1 MLTDDARYDALLTRD
16 PRFDGVFF
24 VGVST
29 TGIYCRP
36 ICPARTP
43 GRSRCSF
50 YATPVQAEAAG
61 HRACFRCRPELAPG
75 NAEIDAVDALVA
87 RAARRIAEGALNAD
101 SVDVLARELG
111 VSARHLRRA
120 TEARLGVSPIEL
132 ALSRKLGLA
141 KQLLQDTALPI
152 TEIAFASGFRS
163 VRRFNAAFSERMG
176 RAPGELRRA
185 VALREERTGNTGALT
200 LRLDYRAPYD
210 WAHVIGFLR
219 MRAIPGVEH
228 VSDDAHPD
236 GTCSPGSS
244 QAYRRVVHIDGN
256 VGTIAVRRLLDRSAL
271 QLEVAPALVPVLM
284 PLVARVRR
292 LFDLDAR
299 PDAISTVL
307 GRDPL
312 LRALVTRR
320 PGLRVPG
327 AIDPFEASVRALLG
341 QQVSVAAATTL
352 AGRFAAAFGT
362 PLDGPA
368 RTKIAAVGT
377 AHTKIAGAGAA
388 VLGPTVAI
396 ATLRYRFPTAAEIAA
411 RSPAEI
417 AAIGLPLARASALVT
432 LAAAVAAGS
441 IRLDGMIDLE
451 QFVADLVALPGIGP
465 WTANYLAMRALH
477 APDAFPAAD
486 LGVRK
491 ALGGTPRTAAAR
503 AEAWRPFRSYAVMYL
518 WSSLGG
524 TDADDDDDA
533 LPGRRAAP
541 VRERRRA
548 GGRLPAGATRTRSGG
563 GRAADARARRR
574 GDPARGVLRG

>member
-1 MLTDDARYDALLTRD
+1 VLTDQARYDALVTRD

-43 GRSRCSF
+43 GRARCTF
-50 YATPVQAEAAG
+50 YPTPVQAEAAG
-61 HRACFRCRPELAPG
+61 YRACFRCRPELAPG
-75 NAEIDAVDALVA
+75 NADIDAVDALVS
-87 RAARRIAEGALNAD
+87 RAARRIAEGALNDD

-132 ALSRKLGLA
+132 ALSRKLALA

-163 VRRFNAAFSERMG
+163 VRRFNAAFGERMG
-176 RAPGELRRA
+176 RAPTQLRRA
-185 VALREERTGNTGALT
+185 AVDREERRGTTGALT

-210 WAHVIGFLR
+210 WDHVLGFLR
-219 MRAIPGVEH
+219 ARAIPGVEH
-228 VSDDAHPD
+228 VADA
-236 GTCSPGSS
+236 T
-244 QAYRRVVHIDGN
+244 YRRVVHVEGR
-256 VGTIAVRRLLDRSAL
+256 VGTIAVRPWSARSAL
-271 QLEVAPALVPVLM
+271 ELEVAPSLVAVLM

-299 PDAISTVL
+299 PDAIGNVL

-312 LRALVTRR
+312 LRALVGRR

-327 AIDPFEASVRALLG
+327 AVDPFEASVRALLG
-341 QQVSVAAATTL
+341 QQVSVAAATTF

-362 PLDGPA
+362 PL
-368 RTKIAAVGT
+368 AAG
-377 AHTKIAGAGAA
+377 GD
-388 VLGPTVAI
+388 
-396 ATLRYRFPTAAEIAA
+396 ATLRCRFPTAAEIAA

-432 LAAAVAAGS
+432 LAAAVATGA
-441 IRLDGMIDLE
+441 IRLDGVLDLDR
-451 QFVADLVALPGIGP
+451 FVADLIELPGIGP
-465 WTANYLAMRALH
+465 WTAHYLAMRALH

-491 ALGGTPRTAAAR
+491 ALGGTPREAEAR

-518 WSSLGG
+518 WSTLGG

-533 LPGRRAAP
+533 IPARAAAPGRA
-541 VRERRRA
+541 RRGA
-548 GGRLPAGATRTRSGG
+548 GGRLPAGPAGARRGS
-563 GRAADARARRR
+563 GRAAGARARLR
-574 GDPARGVLRG
+574 GGAAHGVLRG

>member
-1 MLTDDARYDALLTRD
+1 MLTDDARYDALVTRD

-43 GRSRCSF
+43 GRSRCTF

-75 NAEIDAVDALVA
+75 NADIDAVDALVA
-87 RAARRIAEGALNAD
+87 RAARRIAEGALNDD
-101 SVDVLARELG
+101 SVDDLARELG

-120 TEARLGVSPIEL
+120 TEARLGVSPVEL

-141 KQLLQDTALPI
+141 KQLLQDTGLPI

-176 RAPGELRRA
+176 RAPTELRRA
-185 VALREERTGNTGALT
+185 VVDREERTGQADALV

-219 MRAIPGVEH
+219 VRAIPGVEH
-228 VSDDAHPD
+228 VSDD
-236 GTCSPGSS
+236 T
-244 QAYRRVVHIDGN
+244 YRRVVHIDGC
-256 VGTIAVRRLLDRSAL
+256 VGTIVVGRRADRAAL
-271 QLEVAPALVPVLM
+271 ELEVSPTLVPVLM

-299 PDAISTVL
+299 PDAIGNVL

-312 LRALVTRR
+312 LRTLVTRR

-327 AIDPFEASVRALLG
+327 AIDPFEASVRAMLG

-362 PLDGPA
+362 PL
-368 RTKIAAVGT
+368 TAAASSET
-377 AHTKIAGAGAA
+377 
-388 VLGPTVAI
+388 
-396 ATLRYRFPTAAEIAA
+396 TLRYRFPTAAEIAK
-411 RSPAEI
+411 RSPAQI
-417 AAIGLPLARASALVT
+417 AAIGLPATRAAALVT
-432 LAAAVAAGS
+432 LASAVATGA
-441 IRLDGMIDLE
+441 IRLDGMLDLE
-451 QFVADLVALPGIGP
+451 RFVADLVALPGIGP
-465 WTANYLAMRALH
+465 WTAHYLAMRALH

-486 LGVRK
+486 LGVKK
-491 ALGGTPRTAAAR
+491 ALGGTPRTAEAR

-524 TDADDDDDA
+524 PNADDDDDA
-533 LPGRRAAP
+533 VPARRAAP
-541 VRERRRA
+541 GRARGRA
-548 GGRLPAGATRTRSGG
+548 GGRLPAGSTDARRSA
-563 GRAADARARRR
+563 GRAAAARARRSR
-574 GDPARGVLRG
+574 GSARRVLRG

>member
-1 MLTDDARYDALLTRD
+1 MIDRRRLMLSVAGAGLVAALPVAALSQTTDADSRLDALLTRD

-43 GRSRCSF
+43 GRSRCTF
-50 YATPVQAEAAG
+50 YATPAQAEAAG

-75 NAEIDAVDALVA
+75 NADIDAVDALVA
-87 RAARRIAEGALNAD
+87 RAARRIAEGALNDD
-101 SVDVLARELG
+101 SVDDLARELG

-120 TEARLGVSPIEL
+120 TEARLGVSPVEL

-176 RAPGELRRA
+176 RAPTELRRA
-185 VALREERTGNTGALT
+185 AVAREERTGRTDALV

-210 WAHVIGFLR
+210 WDHVIGFLR
-219 MRAIPGVEH
+219 VRAIPGVEH
-228 VSDDAHPD
+228 VLE
-236 GTCSPGSS
+236 GT
-244 QAYRRVVHIDGN
+244 YRRVVHIDGC
-256 VGTIAVRRLLDRSAL
+256 VGTIAVRRMADRAAL
-271 QLEVAPALVPVLM
+271 ELEVAPALVPVLM

-299 PDAISTVL
+299 PDAIGAVL

-312 LRALVTRR
+312 LRALVARR

-327 AIDPFEASVRALLG
+327 AIDPFEAAIRAMLG

-352 AGRFAAAFGT
+352 AGRFAAGFGT
-362 PLDGPA
+362 PL
-368 RTKIAAVGT
+368 AV
-377 AHTKIAGAGAA
+377 
-388 VLGPTVAI
+388 PTE
-396 ATLRYRFPTAAEIAA
+396 TLRHRFPTAAEIAK

-417 AAIGLPLARASALVT
+417 AAIGLPSARAAALVT
-432 LAAAVAAGS
+432 LASAVATGA
-441 IRLDGMIDLE
+441 IRLDGMVDLE
-451 QFVADLVALPGIGP
+451 RFVADLVALPGIGP
-465 WTANYLAMRALH
+465 WTAHYLAMRALH
-477 APDAFPAAD
+477 TPDAFPAAD
-486 LGVRK
+486 LGVKK
-491 ALGGTPRTAAAR
+491 ALGGTPKTAEAR
-503 AEAWRPFRSYAVMYL
+503 AEAWRPFRSYAVIYL

-524 TDADDDDDA
+524 PNADDDDDA
-533 LPGRRAAP
+533 VPARRAAP
-541 VRERRRA
+541 GRAPRRA
-548 GGRLPAGATRTRSGG
+548 GGRLPAGPADARRSA
-563 GRAADARARRR
+563 GRATDARARRSR
-574 GDPARGVLRG
+574 GATHRVLRR